1 MSSFKNNKG
10 KFVLL
15 VLYGLAVFISPLQ
28 YFTSSTQNQ
37 LVAITKSMV
46 SDEAGK
52 FFKGYIDLLHQGNLD
67 KAYSLMTK
75 DAQESVS
82 KDSLKTLSTYFAST
96 TNEMEIVGGNVNT
109 RTDSQGSVTTYDVVY
124 EVKANDLKYPYQI
137 VEVTAVNAGQGV
149 QILGVNIAGQKESV
163 KERGRFDLSSQ
174 GIALIISILIPL
186 FIIYT
191 GYRYLTKT
199 KNPKWMLFIVILL
212 GTAYIQITGQK
223 FGVSFGFNEFMSKG
237 GPWGPWI
244 FATPLPLGAIYYYFT
259 RKRYEL

>member
-1 MSSFKNNKG
+1 MNSFKNNKG
-10 KFVLL
+10 KFILL
-15 VLYGLAVFISPLQ
+15 AIYGLAIFISPLQ
-28 YFTSSTQNQ
+28 YFTSGTQNQ

-52 FFKGYIDLLHQGNLD
+52 FFGEYIDLLHQGNLD

-124 EVKANDLKYPYQI
+124 EVKANDSKYPYQI
-137 VEVTAVNAGQGV
+137 VEVTAVNVGQGI
-149 QILGVNIAGQKESV
+149 QILGVNVAGQTESV
-163 KERGRFDLSSQ
+163 KKRGRFDFSSQ
-174 GIALIISILIPL
+174 GLVLILSILIPL

-191 GYRYLTKT
+191 GYRYLTKA
-199 KNPKWMLFIVILL
+199 KNPKWMLFLVILL
-212 GTAYIQITGQK
+212 GTAYIQIVGPK
-223 FGVSFGFNEFMSKG
+223 FGVSFGFSEFMSKA
-237 GPWGPWI
+237 GPWGPWV
-244 FATPLPLGAIYYYFT
+244 FVTPFPIGAIYYYFVY
-259 RKRYEL
+259 KHHEL